1 VRCTTKQ
8 PTDRTFQQLSQSL
21 WLRIVHSGDYIWRYA
36 LLVPHRRKKDT
47 IKETSNALLFDDFI
61 RS

>member
-1 VRCTTKQ
+1 MYNQATN
-8 PTDRTFQQLSQSL
+8 QQLSQSL
-21 WLRIVHSGDYIWRYA
+21 WLRIVHSGDYIWHYA

-61 RS
+61 RW